1 MRTTLVPLSK
11 EAGAYAPA
19 SRVVLLGS
27 SLLDLQDAGQRR
39 VIGGVEAV
47 DRCPA
52 VDEALHELDLLR
64 VREDVVDLVV
74 EIVDRVRPTDQER
87 IVETTAER
95 VRGAPLGES
104 AGGQSGVRVP
114 IAIRL
119 DGVVVRV

>member
-87 IVETTAER
+87 IVEAAAQR
-95 VRGAPLGES
+95 IRGAALREPARE
-104 AGGQSGVRVP
+104 QRRVGVA
-114 IAIRL
+114 IAVGL
-119 DGVVVRV
+119 DGVV